1 MGKTLA
7 LALFAIFI
15 SQAYADQGS
24 FTNSGGS
31 TSATPSITSNVATP
45 PGVLSMDCPGANP
58 TVCTGG
64 SLTFL
69 STDGSTSITASFTS
83 GSFIESCSGGGRGGH
98 VTCGYSF
105 TGNFS
110 GTLTLN
116 GLTQSI
122 IGVTYQAFGTGGAAA
137 AGTTAYNS
145 TYSPFYYSDS
155 EQILRSDD
163 LQGTNQI
170 TCCTQGF
177 YGANAIALDSAGRI
191 YVADTYNS
199 RIVRI
204 DDMQGTNWT
213 SYGTYGSGQ
222 GQFNDPSGIAVDS
235 AGRIYVMD
243 TNNAR
248 LVRIDDMNG
257 TNWVSYGAVGSGVG
271 QFNAFNSVAVDSL
284 GRIYVADTGNV
295 RVVRID
301 DMYGTNWT
309 TLTGFTSPAAVAF
322 DSAGKI
328 YVADDG
334 PPAGAVIRVDD
345 MTGANRTLIYLGP
358 VGTAGPNSI
367 SVDQSGTVFVGGGI
381 GGAVK
386 VVDNMAGVLAS
397 SGSIGPVGP
406 SYVFGV
412 VAIPHPNPLPPAMK
426 PLPAS
431 LSFPNQNIG
440 TTGPSQQFDITNFGG
455 SPLDLVFT
463 PSTGFVDTT
472 TCPAA
477 LIGGSSCT
485 VYVSFAPTV
494 TGAINGTLNITDNSG
509 NLGSLQTVALSGF
522 ATKPVAY
529 VVPGNL
535 LFPANVVNT
544 ASAAQ
549 SVVLLNTGNGPM
561 QVSNVSAA
569 VPFSQT
575 NNCSAAIAPGGAC
588 TILVSFTPTATGPAG
603 GTLTITDNAGTQ
615 TVNLSG
621 TGSSVAPTVTVE
633 PAALLFPEQLLN
645 VKSAAQVVTIT
656 NTGTTSVSS
665 TGVTITGDF
674 AETTTCTSSLPA
686 GKKCTVTVTF
696 TPTSAGAQTGTLTIH
711 LSTGAQEVSLAG
723 TGSTFGSLPP
733 ILSLSPSPMS
743 FNNGYTIGDN
753 PVQTITVTNTSGA
766 SVGIL
771 KVALKG
777 DPSILDKSKC
787 PAVLAAGATCSI
799 KVLFK
804 PTAYG
809 TFTSTLILTEGSG
822 AQDKVSITGV
832 SSPSS

>member
-1 MGKTLA
+1 MRRQLHW
-7 LALFAIFI
+7 LLLRHFDIERLDAIH
-15 SQAYADQGS
+15 YWRY
-24 FTNSGGS
+24 
-31 TSATPSITSNVATP
+31 
-45 PGVLSMDCPGANP
+45 LS
-58 TVCTGG
+58 
-64 SLTFL
+64 
-69 STDGSTSITASFTS
+69 
-83 GSFIESCSGGGRGGH
+83 
-98 VTCGYSF
+98 
-105 TGNFS
+105 
-110 GTLTLN
+110 
-116 GLTQSI
+116 
-122 IGVTYQAFGTGGAAA
+122 AFGTGGAAA
-137 AGTTAYNS
+137 AGSTAYNS

-163 LQGTNQI
+163 LLGTNQI

-191 YVADTYNS
+191 YVADTYNG

-213 SYGTYGSGQ
+213 TYGTYGSGQ
-222 GQFNDPSGIAVDS
+222 GQFNDPPGIAVDS

-243 TNNAR
+243 TNNTR

-257 TNWVSYGAVGSGVG
+257 TNWITYGTVGSGVG
-271 QFNAFNSVAVDSL
+271 QFNAFISVAVDSL

-295 RVVRID
+295 RIVRMD
-301 DMYGTNWT
+301 DMFGTNWT

-328 YVADDG
+328 YIADDG

-386 VVDNMAGVLAS
+386 VVDNMAGVLNS
-397 SGSIGPVGP
+397 SGAIGPVGP

-412 VAIPHPNPLPPAMK
+412 VALPHPNPLPPAMK

-477 LIGGSSCT
+477 LNGGSSCT

-494 TGAINGTLNITDNSG
+494 TGAITGTLNITDNSG

-544 ASAAQ
+544 ASPAQ
-549 SVVLLNTGNGPM
+549 SVVLLNIGNGPM

-569 VPFSQT
+569 APFSQT

-603 GTLTITDNAGTQ
+603 GTLTITNTAGTKN
-615 TVNLSG
+615 VNLAGSG
-621 TGSSVAPTVTVE
+621 ATTAQVVKVL
-633 PAALLFPEQLLN
+633 PAAILFPPQMLN
-645 VKSAAQVVTIT
+645 VKSPVQTITIT
-656 NTGTTSVSS
+656 NTGATAVSFTGASASTSFAESS
-665 TGVTITGDF
+665 TCTATIR
-674 AETTTCTSSLPA
+674 A
-686 GKKCTVTVTF
+686 GKSCTITVTF
-696 TPTSAGAQTGTLTIH
+696 TPTAVGTATGTLTVN
-711 LSTGAQEVSLAG
+711 LSTGSQTVVLAG
-723 TGSTFGSLPP
+723 TGVKAGSLPAT
-733 ILSLSPSPMS
+733 LSASPSPMS
-743 FNNGYTIGDN
+743 FNNNYVIGDN
-753 PVQTITVTNTSGA
+753 PVQKLTITNTSEA
-766 SVGIL
+766 SVAIS
-771 KVALKG
+771 KVVLSG
-777 DPSILDKSKC
+777 DPSITEKNTC
-787 PAVLAAGATCSI
+787 PADLAPGATCTI
-799 KVLFK
+799 YVQFK
-804 PTAYG
+804 PTAAG
-809 TFTSTLILTEGSG
+809 SFTSTLTLTEGSG
-822 AQDKVSITGV
+822 AEDIVTITGQAAV
-832 SSPSS
+832 NS